1 MRDWLGRSHVET
13 LRAWSELR
21 QVVERVESQPE
32 SFAGALLIGSLAR
45 GEGDALSDVDLIA
58 VTHENGWQRA
68 WERRTRLSEGAL
80 ITFDR
85 FEEGK
90 NGVAGHSW
98 LTPSLVKVECLVALP
113 RSTRLAGHAVVVAGD
128 DQLLE
133 AFEKRRPF
141 TRREVE
147 DYAGDLRKTG
157 ALSDVERAYGDL
169 IQFLRRDAF
178 PRQSR
183 TAAREPLPR
192 GRGPDEDDA

>member
-1 MRDWLGRSHVET
+1 MRDWPGRSHVET

-21 QVVERVESQPE
+21 RAVERVESQPE
-32 SFAGALLIGSLAR
+32 AFAGALLIGSLAR

-58 VTHENGWQRA
+58 ITHEDGWQRA

-80 ITFDR
+80 VTFDR

-113 RSTRLAGHAVVVAGD
+113 GSTRLAGQAVVIAGD

-133 AFEKRRPF
+133 AFEKRQPF
-141 TRREVE
+141 TRQEID
-147 DYAGDLRKTG
+147 DYASDLRETG
-157 ALSDVERAYGDL
+157 ALSDIERAYGDL
-169 IQFLRRDAF
+169 IQLLRRDVL

-183 TAAREPLPR
+183 TDPSVE
-192 GRGPDEDDA
+192 